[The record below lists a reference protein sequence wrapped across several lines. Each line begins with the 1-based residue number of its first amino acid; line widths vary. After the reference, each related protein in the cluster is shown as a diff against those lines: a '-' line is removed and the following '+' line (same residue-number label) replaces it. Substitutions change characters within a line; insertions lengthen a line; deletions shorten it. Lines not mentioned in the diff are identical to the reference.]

1 MSKIMFVEDEISSNI
16 PRLSQLFGKYLS
28 EAEKTALQEAENN
41 PMGANGEDIRDILA
55 DNPVIEVFD
64 SFKQVLEYIRNLTSE
79 ELKEYDMFILD
90 RNLTG
95 GMGYSAQEIQQI
107 DKGFDDYKYEQRE
120 GDYLAL
126 QLHLKG
132 CPIKEKVFFYSAY
145 KTMGFGATEIE
156 QMVEYKTFFLDNF
169 FDKGQPAEL
178 IKLINNQQRASL
190 FAEHRDVFGIISKTE
205 LGIEDAVMRILLETQ
220 RSDAKLTMDWR
231 TSIDACLKYMVNY
244 EKFWFTPPYQN
255 IERGKLIGMLDRG
268 EEKADPAIP
277 GRTPAHIRD
286 FFEHINHIV
295 NVYPAHSVY
304 EDKLYSPYAVK
315 ALAYELLEIITW
327 IGANCNA

>member
-16 PRLSQLFGKYLS
+16 PRLIQLFGKYLS

-41 PMGANGEDIRDILA
+41 PMGANGEDIREILA
-55 DNPVIEVFD
+55 DNHVIEVFD
-64 SFKQVLEYIRNLTSE
+64 SFKQVLGHIQDLTQD
-79 ELKEYDMFILD
+79 ELEKYDMFILD

-95 GMGYSAQEIQQI
+95 GMGYILQEIQQI
-107 DKGFDDYKYEQRE
+107 DKGFDNNKYWERE

-126 QLHLKG
+126 QLHLKE

-156 QMVEYKTFFLDNF
+156 QMVGYGTFFLDNF

-190 FAEHRDVFGIISKTE
+190 FAEHRNVFGIIAKAD
-205 LGIEDAVMRILLETQ
+205 LGIEEAVMRILLEAQ
-220 RSDAKLTMDWR
+220 KADAKLTMDWR
-231 TSIDACLKYMVNY
+231 TAIDACLKYMVGY
-244 EKFWFTPPYQN
+244 ERFWFTQPYQN

-268 EEKADPAIP
+268 DEKADPALP

-327 IGANCNA
+327 IGANCK

>member
-1 MSKIMFVEDEISSNI
+1 MFVEDEISSNI
-16 PRLSQLFGKYLS
+16 PRLIQLFGKYLS
-28 EAEKTALQEAENN
+28 EAEKAAVQDAENN
-41 PMGANGEDIRDILA
+41 PMGANGEDIREILA

-64 SFKQVLEYIRNLTSE
+64 SFKQVLEHIRNLTLA
-79 ELKEYDMFILD
+79 ELEEYDMFILD

-95 GMGYSAQEIQQI
+95 GMGYSSQEIQQI
-107 DKGFDDYKYEQRE
+107 DKGFDDYKYGERE

-156 QMVEYKTFFLDNF
+156 QMVGYGTFFLDNF

-190 FAEHRDVFGIISKTE
+190 FAEYRDVFGIIAKAE

-220 RSDAKLTMDWR
+220 KSDAKLTMDWR
-231 TSIDACLKYMVNY
+231 TAINSCLLHIAKY
-244 EKFWFTPPYQN
+244 KQFWFDLPYPDDG
-255 IERGKLIGMLDRG
+255 IGKMIDKLDRG
-268 EEKADPAIP
+268 NDDTP
-277 GRTPAHIRD
+277 GKTPGLIRE
-286 FFEHINHIV
+286 FFDSINKMI
-295 NVYPAHSVY
+295 NVYVAHPMY
-304 EDKLYSPYAVK
+304 PMPSPYAVK

-327 IGANCNA
+327 IGANCK

>member
-1 MSKIMFVEDEISSNI
+1 MAKIMFVEDEISSNI
-16 PRLSQLFGKYLS
+16 PRLPQLFGKYLS

-41 PMGANGEDIRDILA
+41 PMGANGEDIRAILA

-64 SFKQVLEYIRNLTSE
+64 SFKQALEHIRNLTSE
-79 ELKEYDMFILD
+79 ELEDYDMFILD

-95 GMGYSAQEIQQI
+95 GMGYSSQEIQQI
-107 DKGFDDYKYEQRE
+107 DKGFDDYKYGERE

-156 QMVEYKTFFLDNF
+156 QMVDYGTFFQDNF
-169 FDKGQPAEL
+169 FDKGNPGEL
-178 IKLINNQQRASL
+178 IQLINNQQRASL
-190 FAEHRDVFGIISKTE
+190 FAEYRDVFGIIAKAE

-220 RSDAKLTMDWR
+220 KSDAKLTMDWR
-231 TSIDACLKYMVNY
+231 TAINSCLLHMAKY
-244 EKFWFTPPYQN
+244 KQFWFTLPYPEDG
-255 IERGKLIGMLDRG
+255 IGKMIDKLDRG
-268 EEKADPAIP
+268 NDDTP
-277 GRTPAHIRD
+277 GRTPGHIRE
-286 FFEHINHIV
+286 FFDSINKMI
-295 NVYPAHSVY
+295 NVYVAHPMY
-304 EDKLYSPYAVK
+304 QMPSPYAVK

-327 IGANCNA
+327 IGANCK

>member
-1 MSKIMFVEDEISSNI
+1 
-16 PRLSQLFGKYLS
+16 
-28 EAEKTALQEAENN
+28 
-41 PMGANGEDIRDILA
+41 
-55 DNPVIEVFD
+55 VIEVFD
-64 SFKQVLEYIRNLTSE
+64 SFKQALEYIRNLTPA
-79 ELKEYDMFILD
+79 ELDEYDMFILD

-95 GMGYSAQEIQQI
+95 GMGYSSQEIQQI
-107 DKGFDDYKYEQRE
+107 DKGFDDYKYGKRE

-169 FDKGQPAEL
+169 FDKGNPGKL
-178 IKLINNQQRASL
+178 IELINNQQRASI
-190 FAEHRDVFGIISKTE
+190 FAEYRDIFGIIADT
-205 LGIEDAVMRILLETQ
+205 GMDIEEVVMRILLEAQ
-220 RSDAKLTMDWR
+220 KKDAKVTMDWR
-231 TSIDACLKYMVNY
+231 TAIDACLKYITNY
-244 EKFWFTPPYQN
+244 EHFWFISPAQ
-255 IERGKLIGMLDRG
+255 ELDRGKLIGKLDRG
-268 EEKADPAIP
+268 DEKEQIP

-286 FFEHINHIV
+286 FFDHINHIV

-304 EDKLYSPYAVK
+304 EDELYSPYTVK

-327 IGANCNA
+327 IGANCK